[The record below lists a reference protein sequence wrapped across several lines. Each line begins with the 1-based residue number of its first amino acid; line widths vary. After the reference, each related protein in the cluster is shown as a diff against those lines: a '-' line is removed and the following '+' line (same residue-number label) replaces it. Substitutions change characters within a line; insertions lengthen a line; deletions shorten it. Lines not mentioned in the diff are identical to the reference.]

1 MTAGHKPSGLHP
13 ILVRVREN
21 DIHEQPSATTPRDGS
36 RCRHPASVAVRR
48 RWHQEHPS
56 EGATTRTPYRPDCR
70 TGSGACPHTRAGGT
84 GEASSTTLGDG
95 CDPIGAFDLRPISS
109 ATVSHRFFA
118 LTKFHE
124 LNSDARIEFVY
135 DSGHG
140 FRLVVC
146 ALTPLSSN
154 SSPGTPGTRHPAEEA
169 YKKQSGR
176 RARSRGDDRGIGLVG
191 SDQRH
196 PITGS
201 EPPPVAIVL
210 A

>member
-21 DIHEQPSATTPRDGS
+21 HIHEHPSATTPRDGS

-95 CDPIGAFDLRPISS
+95 CDPIGAFDSRPISS

-124 LNSDARIEFVY
+124 LNSDARIESVY

-146 ALTPLSSN
+146 ALTPSPPTQAPGRLELVTPRKRPTKSN
-154 SSPGTPGTRHPAEEA
+154 LGAERVAGEMTGVSA
-169 YKKQSGR
+169 LLAQI
-176 RARSRGDDRGIGLVG
+176 RGVR
-191 SDQRH
+191 
-196 PITGS
+196 
-201 EPPPVAIVL
+201 
-210 A
+210 